1 MIVFVLSVFVL
12 SFTAIILP
20 AVFTWITVKE
30 AADKA
35 YNKGYQK
42 GYSRALNE
50 GYQKGLEEGK
60 INDMNASN

>member
-1 MIVFVLSVFVL
+1 MIVFVL

-35 YNKGYQK
+35 YNKGYQN
-42 GYSRALNE
+42 GYSRAFKERRKL
-50 GYQKGLEEGK
+50 LDLIDGK
-60 INDMNASN
+60 EDSHERNVNP